1 MENSKN
7 IKCSNPRFPE
17 DFLPWP
23 LKELERVC
31 FWLICVRCVPLLWGL
46 FTEQA
51 ERGHLAFLA
60 VHLYLSMFTVAS
72 RLLWAG
78 NHLSILEGQ
87 IGAEASL
94 APDAWVS
101 AGVRAAALGKAVPA
115 FPKGP
120 RALLQPRWF
129 QFEAFTRCWSWIE
142 FLPWNQQ
149 DLLQH
154 FAWIKIFVPFFFFF
168 SQGRRRTPVASEGR
182 KLLQG
187 PTEVGHVRQLLMVY
201 EEENSGPQTWSTT
214 LSKCLWAAQEKH
226 PSEAYLITSL
236 YNRLNVRAGVLEFAP
251 TSQGRRDAETEHG
264 SI

>member
-78 NHLSILEGQ
+78 NHLNSLEGQ

-94 APDAWVS
+94 PPHAWVS

-154 FAWIKIFVPFFFFF
+154 FAWIKIFVPFFFF
-168 SQGRRRTPVASEGR
+168 
-182 KLLQG
+182 
-187 PTEVGHVRQLLMVY
+187 H
-201 EEENSGPQTWSTT
+201 
-214 LSKCLWAAQEKH
+214 
-226 PSEAYLITSL
+226 
-236 YNRLNVRAGVLEFAP
+236 RAGGGLL
-251 TSQGRRDAETEHG
+251 
-264 SI
+264 